1 MQEPFPNFP
10 TEPPQKP
17 AGEPLPP
24 QEETPAPH
32 RTAGSTSAK
41 SITACT
47 EHPAEQ
53 SRSAGTESITACTE
67 YPAKQP
73 CSTGT
78 ESITAGTEHAA
89 E

>member
-24 QEETPAPH
+24 QEETGTAY

-41 SITACT
+41 SITA
-47 EHPAEQ
+47 
-53 SRSAGTESITACTE
+53 GTE
-67 YPAKQP
+67 QP
-73 CSTGT
+73 RSTSA